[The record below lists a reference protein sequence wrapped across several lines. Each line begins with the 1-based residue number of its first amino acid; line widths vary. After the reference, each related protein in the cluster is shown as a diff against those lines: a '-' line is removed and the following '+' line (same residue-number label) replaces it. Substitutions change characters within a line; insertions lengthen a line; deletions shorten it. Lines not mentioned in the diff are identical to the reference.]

1 MGSVTDNPAPLGLA
15 QAETII
21 RVALEHAAAQN
32 MAPLAVMVL
41 DAGGHPLALARQDGA
56 SPFRVDIARA
66 KAMGAIGMGM
76 GSRTLATR
84 AGRNPSFFAALGPVL
99 AGQMVPAAGGVLIRT
114 ADGALLGAVGVS
126 GDTSD
131 LDEACALAGIAATGL
146 LADPGA

>member
-1 MGSVTDNPAPLGLA
+1 MGSVTGTAAALGLA
-15 QAETII
+15 QAEIII
-21 RVALEHAAAQN
+21 RVALDHAAAQN
-32 MAPLAVMVL
+32 MAPLAVIVL

-66 KAMGAIGMGM
+66 KAMGAIGMGV

-84 AGRNPSFFAALGPVL
+84 ASRNPTFFAALGPVL
-99 AGQMVPAAGGVLIRT
+99 SGQLVPAAGGVLIRT

-131 LDEACALAGIAATGL
+131 LDEACALAGIAAAGL

>member
-56 SPFRVDIARA
+56 SPFRADIARA
-66 KAMGAIGMGM
+66 KAMGAIGMGV

-99 AGQMVPAAGGVLIRT
+99 AGQMVPAAGGVLIRN

-131 LDEACALAGIAATGL
+131 LDEACALAGIAAVGL